1 MKLTGN
7 TIFITGGGSGIG
19 RGLAEALH
27 KLGNEV
33 IISGRRLG
41 VLAEVTMANPG
52 TKSIEL
58 NVADPESIAAVA
70 KQLVAEH
77 PKLNV
82 LINNAGIMIPD
93 AVQGEVDDDIVTS
106 IVTTNLLGP
115 IRMTSAL
122 IDHLKEQPSA
132 TVINVTSGLGF
143 IPLAMTATYSA
154 TKAALHS
161 YSLSQRYLL
170 KDSNVRVLELAPPY
184 VQTELNG
191 PYQLSD
197 PRAMPLQEFIDET
210 IQVLGT
216 DVDEVLT
223 QRVGFLRDE
232 TGRGDYDFTVK
243 FNDMMAERNEALLT
257 H

>member
-41 VLAEVTMANPG
+41 VLAEVTTANPG
-52 TKSIEL
+52 MKSMEL
-58 NVADPESIAAVA
+58 NVEDPASIAAVA
-70 KQLVAEH
+70 KQLIAEH

-82 LINNAGIMIPD
+82 LVNNAGIMIPD
-93 AVQGEVDDDIVTS
+93 AVQGDVDDDIVTP

-122 IDHLKEQPSA
+122 IDHLKQQPSA
-132 TVINVTSGLGF
+132 TVIHVTSGLAF
-143 IPLAMTATYSA
+143 IPLAMTATYCA
-154 TKAALHS
+154 TKAAMHS

-170 KDSNVRVLELAPPY
+170 KDSSVRILELAPPY
-184 VQTELNG
+184 VQTELMG
-191 PYQLSD
+191 PNQLTD
-197 PRAMPLQEFIDET
+197 PRAMPLDEFIAET
-210 IQVLGT
+210 IKVLGT
-216 DVDEVLT
+216 DADEVLT
-223 QRVGFLRDE
+223 ERVGFLRNE
-232 TGRGDYDFTVK
+232 AGPGDVAFTTK
-243 FNDMMAERNEALLT
+243 FNDMMAG